1 MTRRSTFRRTATRA
15 AALGLGLALAGSLA
29 ACSSGSGSGSGSAEG
44 SPDDIAA
51 ALTEKQTITVW
62 AWAPAVE
69 PIAEAFE
76 KKYPDI
82 TVDVQNVGTGADQ
95 YTKLQNAI
103 KAGKGAPD
111 VAQIEYFAVPQFS
124 LASSLA
130 DLSGYGF
137 GDLEGDFT
145 ASTWNSVTDGD
156 QIWALPQDS
165 GPMAMFY
172 RQDVFDK
179 YQIAVPTTWDEYV
192 AAAEKMH
199 AADPNQYIT
208 SDSGDAGF
216 TTSMIWQAGG
226 HPYTVDGE
234 NVTINMQDEGAKKYT
249 AMWDQLVEGG
259 ELAQTPGWTDE
270 WFRGLSDGS
279 IATLLTGAWMPGNL
293 EAQAAD
299 GSGQWRVAPMP
310 QYEEGDT
317 ATAENGGSS
326 VAVME
331 QSEHKAAA
339 AAFAKFATA
348 EEEGRTISMDAGGF
362 PSTTADLTSEEFTS
376 EAPEYFGGQKI
387 NEVLGQAAQD
397 VLPDWQYLPFQ
408 VYANSI
414 FSDSASSAYTN
425 GSSLEPVLEK
435 WGQSSASYGE
445 EQGFTVSDE

>member
-1 MTRRSTFRRTATRA
+1 MTRSLPRTARRVV
-15 AALGLGLALAGSLA
+15 ALGLGIALAGSLA
-29 ACSSGSGSGSGSAEG
+29 ACSSGAGGGASSDTASSDEL
-44 SPDDIAA
+44 AA
-51 ALTEKQTITVW
+51 ALDQKSTITVW

-76 KKYPDI
+76 KAHPEI

-111 VAQIEYFAVPQFS
+111 VAQVEYFAIPQFS
-124 LASSLA
+124 LGGSLA
-130 DLSGYGF
+130 DLSGYGY
-137 GDLEGDFT
+137 GDLEEDFT

-156 QIWALPQDS
+156 AVYALPQDS

-179 YQIAVPTTWDEYV
+179 YGIAVPKTWDEYL
-192 AAAEKMH
+192 AAAETMH
-199 AADPNQYIT
+199 SADPNQYIAGDT
-208 SDSGDAGF
+208 GDAGF

-226 HPYTVDGE
+226 HPYAVDGE
-234 NVTINMQDEGAKKYT
+234 NVTIDLQDEGAKRWT
-249 AMWDQLVEGG
+249 STWNTLVENGS
-259 ELAQTPGWTDE
+259 LAQTPGWTDE
-270 WFRGLSDGS
+270 WFRALGDGS
-279 IATLLTGAWMPGNL
+279 IATMLTGAWMPGNL
-293 EAQAAD
+293 TAQAAE

-326 VAVME
+326 IAVMD
-331 QSEHKAAA
+331 QSQNKLVAAE
-339 AAFAKFATA
+339 FTKFATA
-348 EEEGRTISMDAGGF
+348 EEEGRQISFDAGGF
-362 PSTTADLTSEEFTS
+362 PSTVADLDDETFLN

-387 NEVLGQAAQD
+387 NEVLSQAAKD

-425 GSSLEPVLEK
+425 GTSLDPVLEDWAK
-435 WGQSSASYGE
+435 ATAAYGE
-445 EQGFTVSDE
+445 QQGFTVETE

>member
-1 MTRRSTFRRTATRA
+1 MNRSLPRAAKRA
-15 AALGLGLALAGSLA
+15 AAFGVGLVLVGSLA
-29 ACSSGSGSGSGSAEG
+29 ACSSGSSGGAGADSASADE
-44 SPDDIAA
+44 IEA
-51 ALTEKQTITVW
+51 ALQEDSTLTVW

-76 KKYPDI
+76 EKYPNV

-111 VAQIEYFAVPQFS
+111 VAQIEYFAIPQFT
-124 LASSLA
+124 LGESLA
-130 DLSGYGF
+130 DLGGF
-137 GDLEGDFT
+137 GYDELEDDFT
-145 ASTWNSVTDGD
+145 ASTWNAVTQDD
-156 QIWALPQDS
+156 AVYALPQDS

-179 YQIAVPTTWDEYV
+179 YGLDVPTTWDEYV
-192 AAAEKMH
+192 AAAETMH
-199 AADPNQYIT
+199 SADPNQFIT
-208 SDSGDAGF
+208 SDTGDAGF

-226 HPYTVDGE
+226 HPYEVDGE
-234 NVTINMQDEGAKKYT
+234 DVSIDLQDEGAKRWT
-249 AMWDQLVEGG
+249 STWNTLVENGS
-259 ELAQTPGWTDE
+259 LAQTPGWTDE
-270 WFRGLSDGS
+270 WFRGLGDGS

-293 EAQAAD
+293 TAQAAA

-326 VAVME
+326 IAVMQ
-331 QSEHKAAA
+331 QSENKLVA
-339 AAFAKFATA
+339 AAFTKFATA
-348 EEEGRTISMDAGGF
+348 EEEGRQISFDAGGF
-362 PSTTADLTSEEFTS
+362 PSTTADLEDEEFLA

-387 NEVLGQAAQD
+387 NEVLADAATN

-414 FSDSASSAYTN
+414 YSDSAASAYTN
-425 GSSLEPVLEK
+425 GTSLDPVLEA
-435 WGQSSASYGE
+435 WGEASAAYGE
-445 EQGFTVSDE
+445 QQGFSVETK

>member
-1 MTRRSTFRRTATRA
+1 MSHNLPRTAKRVV
-15 AALGLGLALAGSLA
+15 ALGLGIALAGSLA
-29 ACSSGSGSGSGSAEG
+29 ACSSGSGGGASADTATSDEL
-44 SPDDIAA
+44 AA
-51 ALTEKQTITVW
+51 ALKEKSSITVW

-76 KKYPDI
+76 KAHPDI

-111 VAQIEYFAVPQFS
+111 VAQVEYFAIPQFS
-124 LASSLA
+124 LGDSLA
-130 DLSGYGF
+130 DLSGYGY
-137 GDLEGDFT
+137 GDLEEDFT

-156 QIWALPQDS
+156 AVYALPQDS

-179 YQIAVPTTWDEYV
+179 YGIAVPTTWDEYL
-192 AAAEKMH
+192 AAAETMH
-199 AADPNQYIT
+199 SADPNQFIAGDT
-208 SDSGDAGF
+208 GDAGF

-226 HPYTVDGE
+226 HPYSVDGDT
-234 NVTINMQDEGAKKYT
+234 VSIDLQDEGAKRWT
-249 AMWDQLVEGG
+249 STWNTLVENGS
-259 ELAQTPGWTDE
+259 LAQTPGWTDE
-270 WFRGLSDGS
+270 WFRALGDGS
-279 IATLLTGAWMPGNL
+279 IATMLTGAWMPGNL

-326 VAVME
+326 IAVME
-331 QSEHKAAA
+331 QSQNKLVAAE
-339 AAFAKFATA
+339 FAKFATA
-348 EEEGRTISMDAGGF
+348 EEEGRQISFDAGGF
-362 PSTTADLTSEEFTS
+362 PSTVADLDSEEFLS

-387 NEVLGQAAQD
+387 NEVLSQAAKD

-425 GSSLEPVLEK
+425 GTSLDPVLEEWAK
-435 WGQSSASYGE
+435 ATATYGE
-445 EQGFTVSDE
+445 QQGFTVETE

>member
-1 MTRRSTFRRTATRA
+1 MSRNLPRTAKRVV
-15 AALGLGLALAGSLA
+15 ALGLGIALAGSLA
-29 ACSSGSGSGSGSAEG
+29 ACSSGSGGGASADTATSDEL
-44 SPDDIAA
+44 AA
-51 ALTEKQTITVW
+51 ALEEKSSITVW

-76 KKYPDI
+76 KAHPDI

-111 VAQIEYFAVPQFS
+111 VAQVEYFAVPQFS
-124 LASSLA
+124 LGDSLA
-130 DLSGYGF
+130 DLSGYGY
-137 GDLEGDFT
+137 GDLEDDFT

-156 QIWALPQDS
+156 AVYALPQDS

-179 YQIAVPTTWDEYV
+179 YGIAVPTTWDEYV
-192 AAAEKMH
+192 AAAETMH
-199 AADPNQYIT
+199 AADPNQFIAGDT
-208 SDSGDAGF
+208 GDAGF

-226 HPYTVDGE
+226 HPYSVDGDT
-234 NVTINMQDEGAKKYT
+234 VSIDLQDEGAKKWT
-249 AMWDQLVEGG
+249 STWNTLVENGS
-259 ELAQTPGWTDE
+259 LAQTPGWTDE
-270 WFRGLSDGS
+270 WFRALGDGS
-279 IATLLTGAWMPGNL
+279 IATMLTGAWMPGNL

-326 VAVME
+326 IAVME
-331 QSEHKAAA
+331 QSQNKLVAAE
-339 AAFAKFATA
+339 FAKFATA
-348 EEEGRTISMDAGGF
+348 EEEGRQISFDAGGF
-362 PSTTADLTSEEFTS
+362 PSTTADLTDPEFLS

-425 GSSLEPVLEK
+425 GTSLDPVLEEWAK
-435 WGQSSASYGE
+435 ATASYGE
-445 EQGFTVSDE
+445 QQGFTVETE

>member
-1 MTRRSTFRRTATRA
+1 MSHTLPRTVKRA
-15 AALGLGLALAGSLA
+15 VALGLGIALAGSLA
-29 ACSSGSGSGSGSAEG
+29 ACSSGSGGGASADTATSDEL
-44 SPDDIAA
+44 AA
-51 ALTEKQTITVW
+51 ALTEKSSITVW

-76 KKYPDI
+76 AKYPDI

-111 VAQIEYFAVPQFS
+111 VAQVEYFAIPQFS
-124 LASSLA
+124 LGDSLA
-130 DLSGYGF
+130 DLSGYGY
-137 GDLEGDFT
+137 GDLEDDFT
-145 ASTWNSVTDGD
+145 ASTWNSVSDGD
-156 QIWALPQDS
+156 AVYALPQDS

-179 YQIAVPTTWDEYV
+179 YGIAVPTTWDEYV
-192 AAAEKMH
+192 AAAETMH
-199 AADPNQYIT
+199 AADPNQYIAGDT
-208 SDSGDAGF
+208 GDAGF

-226 HPYTVDGE
+226 HPYSVDGDT
-234 NVTINMQDEGAKKYT
+234 VSIDLQDEGAKRWT
-249 AMWDQLVEGG
+249 STWNTLVENGS
-259 ELAQTPGWTDE
+259 LAQTPGWTDE
-270 WFRGLSDGS
+270 WFRALGDGS
-279 IATLLTGAWMPGNL
+279 IATMLTGAWMPGNL

-310 QYEEGDT
+310 QYEAGDT

-326 VAVME
+326 IAVMQ
-331 QSEHKAAA
+331 QSQNKLVAAE
-339 AAFAKFATA
+339 FARFATA
-348 EEEGRTISMDAGGF
+348 EEEGRQISFDAGGF
-362 PSTTADLTSEEFTS
+362 PSTVADLDSEEFLS

-387 NEVLGQAAQD
+387 NEVLSAAAKD

-425 GSSLEPVLEK
+425 GTSLDPVLED
-435 WGQSSASYGE
+435 WATATASYGE
-445 EQGFTVSDE
+445 QQGFTVETK

>member
-1 MTRRSTFRRTATRA
+1 MSHTLPRTVKRA
-15 AALGLGLALAGSLA
+15 VALGLGIALAGSLA
-29 ACSSGSGSGSGSAEG
+29 ACSSGSGGGASADTATSDEL
-44 SPDDIAA
+44 AA
-51 ALTEKQTITVW
+51 ALTEKSSITVW

-76 KKYPDI
+76 AKYPDI

-111 VAQIEYFAVPQFS
+111 VAQVEYFAIPQFS
-124 LASSLA
+124 LGDSLA
-130 DLSGYGF
+130 DLSGYGY
-137 GDLEGDFT
+137 GDLEDDFT
-145 ASTWNSVTDGD
+145 ASTWNSVSDGD
-156 QIWALPQDS
+156 AVYALPQDS

-179 YQIAVPTTWDEYV
+179 YGIAVPTTWDEYV
-192 AAAEKMH
+192 AAAETMH
-199 AADPNQYIT
+199 AADPNQYIAGDT
-208 SDSGDAGF
+208 GDAGF

-226 HPYTVDGE
+226 HPYSVDGDT
-234 NVTINMQDEGAKKYT
+234 VSIDLQDEGAKRWT
-249 AMWDQLVEGG
+249 STWNTLVENGS
-259 ELAQTPGWTDE
+259 LAQTPGWTDE
-270 WFRGLSDGS
+270 WFRALGDGS
-279 IATLLTGAWMPGNL
+279 IATMLTGAWMPGNL

-310 QYEEGDT
+310 QYEAGDT

-326 VAVME
+326 IAVMQ
-331 QSEHKAAA
+331 QSQNKLVAAE
-339 AAFAKFATA
+339 FAKFATA
-348 EEEGRTISMDAGGF
+348 EEEGRQISFDAGGF
-362 PSTTADLTSEEFTS
+362 PSTVADLDSEEFLS

-387 NEVLGQAAQD
+387 NEVLSAAAKD

-425 GSSLEPVLEK
+425 GTSLDPVLEDWAK
-435 WGQSSASYGE
+435 ATASYGE
-445 EQGFTVSDE
+445 QQGFTVETK